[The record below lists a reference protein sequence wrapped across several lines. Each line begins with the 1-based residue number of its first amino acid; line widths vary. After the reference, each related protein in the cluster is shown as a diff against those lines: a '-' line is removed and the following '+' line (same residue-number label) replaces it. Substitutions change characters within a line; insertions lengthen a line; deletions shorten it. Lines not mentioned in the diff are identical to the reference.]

1 MPTPFFA
8 DLVRELCHEGGTGPL
23 TPTGAVPG
31 HRRFAGAVPADTE
44 FHYAIAGIAQPGE
57 WEVGTGRL
65 DAAGRLV
72 REAVAASSDDG
83 GRVDFAPGLKTLAL
97 TVGAGWFTA
106 HDAAVAALDAADDDL
121 AVAIAAKQPLSTAH
135 PAATTGADD
144 DLMTVRRGAGWV
156 NIPLAALVRRGAD
169 GHVGIGTANPAQ
181 LLELAG
187 GSPRMRIVPAASEQT
202 GGIEI
207 VTDGAHE
214 ASFTARGSTG
224 ELNIAAGRAP
234 GWGGNIRF
242 FTDTTEKMRLTA
254 AGRLLL
260 GGAADNYMLNI
271 ASGAASRGIV
281 ADFNTNGH
289 VGALISF
296 TQAGITNNCFG
307 TIPGT
312 GDFGWYVNR
321 NGVADGVLLMR
332 LTAAGSLGIG
342 TDTAAVRLHV
352 KSSGE
357 IMRLETTAARGS
369 GNGFLSFYDPSGR
382 KGYFGYG
389 GTSETIFLMNEE
401 NGNIEFGTNA
411 VSRWYVESA
420 GHFTPVADNAYD
432 VGWSAGRVR
441 NLHLASNPIVTSD
454 MREKAWRGAASA
466 AELAAAKRIASEL
479 GFYQWNDAV
488 AEKGA
493 EGARLHF
500 GVRAQAV
507 WAIMAGEGLVDP
519 IDAGADPTSRHAFL
533 CWDRWAEER
542 DAEGRIVR
550 AAGERFGIRPD
561 QLALFLIAAQ
571 EARLAALEA
580 AA

>member
-31 HRRFAGAVPADTE
+31 HRRFAGAVPVDTE

-97 TVGAGWFTA
+97 TVGAGWFAA

-281 ADFNTNGH
+281 ADFNTNGN

-307 TIPGT
+307 TVPGT

-321 NGVADGVLLMR
+321 NGVADGVMLVR
-332 LTAAGSLGIG
+332 LT
-342 TDTAAVRLHV
+342 
-352 KSSGE
+352 SSGVLQPGSDN
-357 IMRLETTAARGS
+357 MQALAAASFRFTTAYLG
-369 GNGFLSFYDPSGR
+369 
-382 KGYFGYG
+382 
-389 GTSETIFLMNEE
+389 
-401 NGNIEFGTNA
+401 
-411 VSRWYVESA
+411 
-420 GHFTPVADNAYD
+420 
-432 VGWSAGRVR
+432 
-441 NLHLASNPIVTSD
+441 SNPIVTSD
-454 MREKAWRGAASA
+454 MREKTWRGAASA
-466 AELAAAKRIASEL
+466 AELAAAKRIAAEL

-507 WAIMAGEGLVDP
+507 WAIMADEGLADP
-519 IDAGADPTSRHAFL
+519 LDAGADPSSRHAFL

-542 DAEGRIVR
+542 DADGQLVR